1 MKSSFERFTL
11 LAGLLIL
18 VASAQFVCGIGGGL
32 VALPAALALGIVA
45 TLLWFHFDLPA
56 ARAWLAPLLLA
67 GVVLLSTAV
76 LEFGFRPDFAAW
88 FAFLLAGAGS
98 GATVALLLRN
108 RARCNLCNRRLSS
121 QALVFR
127 CPRCTQQVCEET
139 CWSFDHRRCALCLE
153 QRVPV
158 LPIETGW
165 WNRVAG
171 PRATQGR
178 CQVCLA
184 AAGQGPEGPDLRACP
199 RCRRPQ
205 CRDCWDFRN
214 GECAR
219 CNAALPD
226 LPASLGEMIAHVPGT
241 AL

>member
-1 MKSSFERFTL
+1 MKSSFERFAL
-11 LAGLLIL
+11 LAGLLVL
-18 VASAQFVCGIGGGL
+18 VASLQFVSGIGGAL
-32 VALPAALALGIVA
+32 LALPVALALGVGA

-56 ARAWLAPLLLA
+56 SRPWLPPLLLA
-67 GVVLLSTAV
+67 GVVLLASAV
-76 LEFGFRPDFAAW
+76 LEVGLRPDFGEW
-88 FAFLLAGAGS
+88 FAFLAAGLGS
-98 GATVALLLRN
+98 GAAVLFTLRN
-108 RARCNLCNRRLSS
+108 RTRCDLCNRRLQP
-121 QALVFR
+121 QALRFR

-139 CWSFDHRRCALCLE
+139 CWNFEHRRCALCLE

-158 LPIETGW
+158 LPIESSW
-165 WNRVAG
+165 WTRVTG

-178 CQVCLA
+178 CQVCLTA
-184 AAGQGPEGPDLRACP
+184 ADQTDLRACP

-226 LPASLGEMIAHVPGT
+226 LPAALSDIIVSAPGVT
-241 AL
+241 G